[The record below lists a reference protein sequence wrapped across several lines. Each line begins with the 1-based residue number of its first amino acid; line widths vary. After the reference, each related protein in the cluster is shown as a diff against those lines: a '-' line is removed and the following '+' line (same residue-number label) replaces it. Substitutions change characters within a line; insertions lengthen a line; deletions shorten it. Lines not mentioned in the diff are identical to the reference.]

1 MEFVMGLLSL
11 SMLAVFVL
19 LAGAVMTG
27 WIADHLPESVIAC
40 SGEGRFASFAGEDR
54 VADTSECGTVSATP
68 HPSAI

>member
-1 MEFVMGLLSL
+1 MGLLSL
-11 SMLAVFVL
+11 SMLAVFLL

-40 SGEGRFASFAGEDR
+40 SDEGRFASFAGEDHA
-54 VADTSECGTVSATP
+54 VTASECGAVSATP